1 MRRLINIIV
10 VAALA
15 GCAAPTVKPL
25 TTPDGKAGYLIK
37 CDGSADDW
45 ATCYA
50 EASKACNGQPYKVI
64 DRNETSTPTNYGPIV
79 RRHMI
84 AECKQ

>member
-1 MRRLINIIV
+1 MKFNFLICCSIFI
-10 VAALA
+10 A

-25 TTPDGKAGYLIK
+25 TTPNGTQGYLIT

-50 EASKACNGQPYKVI
+50 EAAKICVGKYTII
-64 DRNETSTPTNYGPIV
+64 DRNESSTPTAYGPIV
-79 RRHMI
+79 RRNFI
-84 AECKQ
+84 IECKK